1 MFDNGKWPD
10 SAHRLA
16 SAKIK
21 ATLESCNAVR
31 STFTFTSLSLCLSSF
46 FSSSSLSGKKT
57 ALVPYTVDA
66 TNKDKNAPFAHKVV
80 TSFKSK
86 FVNSPPKSAFVA
98 HVFLFLFSFVV
109 VTDVL
114 VLLQLLREKVV
125 VLFVVVCFFPPPIRA
140 EKILVNVAVCVA
152 IFIHQNVILYEVKK
166 KTLLVESRF

>member
-1 MFDNGKWPD
+1 
-10 SAHRLA
+10 
-16 SAKIK
+16 
-21 ATLESCNAVR
+21 
-31 STFTFTSLSLCLSSF
+31 
-46 FSSSSLSGKKT
+46 
-57 ALVPYTVDA
+57 LVPYTVDA

-125 VLFVVVCFFPPPIRA
+125 VLFVVVVVCFFPPPLRA
-140 EKILVNVAVCVA
+140 EKILIHVAVCVA

>member
-31 STFTFTSLSLCLSSF
+31 STFNFTSLSLCLSSF

-86 FVNSPPKSAFVA
+86 FVNSPPKSALVA
-98 HVFLFLFSFVV
+98 HVFLFLFGVVV
-109 VTDVL
+109 VTAVL
-114 VLLQLLREKVV
+114 VLVRLLRENVV
-125 VLFVVVCFFPPPIRA
+125 VVFVVVVCFFPPPLRA
-140 EKILVNVAVCVA
+140 EKILIHVAVCVA
-152 IFIHQNVILYEVKK
+152 IFIHQNVILYEE
-166 KTLLVESRF
+166 LRRRLCS

>member
-31 STFTFTSLSLCLSSF
+31 STFNFTSLSLLSSF
-46 FSSSSLSGKKT
+46 FSSSSSPDGKKT

-86 FVNSPPKSAFVA
+86 LVNSPPKRAFVA

-109 VTDVL
+109 NTVL

-125 VLFVVVCFFPPPIRA
+125 VLFVVCFIPLTPRA

-152 IFIHQNVILYEVKK
+152 IFIHQNVILR
-166 KTLLVESRF
+166 S